1 MQRIHF
7 IAIGG
12 SAMHNL
18 ALALHQK
25 GLTITGSDDEIRE
38 PSKSRL
44 AKYGL
49 LPSYDGWNPDMITN
63 KLDAVILG
71 MHARKDN
78 PELLKAQA
86 LGVHIFS
93 YPEFLFEQTKDKK
106 RIVIGGSHG
115 KTTITSMIL
124 HVLKYHKKNF
134 DYMVGAQIEGFET
147 MVKLSHDAPIAVF
160 EGDEYLT
167 SPIDPRPK
175 FHLYQPHI
183 AIISGIAWDHINVFP
198 TFEIYKDQFAQFIQL
213 IKTGG
218 SLFYCEADK
227 DLIQVVNAT
236 NASIN
241 KVPYGVPAYEI
252 KNNLT
257 YIFDEN
263 KNAIEL
269 KIFGQHNLMNLNV
282 ARLVCNELKI
292 GNSEFYE
299 AIQSFTG
306 AARRLEKIGEKKDL
320 IIYKDFAH
328 SPSKVKATI
337 KSINEQFT
345 NCKTIALLELHTF
358 SSLNANFLEEYEGAM
373 NGVDEAVVYY
383 NPKVIEHKKLS
394 DISIEQVKA
403 AFKIADIQIY
413 TDADKIKP
421 IVLRKHE
428 NATVIVFM
436 TSGNFDGIDLNVL
449 AEEII
454 GMNQ

>member
-25 GLTITGSDDEIRE
+25 GLNITGSDDEIRE
-38 PSKSRL
+38 PSRGRL
-44 AKYGL
+44 DKAGL
-49 LPSYDGWNPDMITN
+49 LPKYEGWNPDMITN

-86 LGVHIFS
+86 LGIHIFS
-93 YPEFLFEQTKDKK
+93 YPEFLYEQTKDKK

-124 HVLKYHKKNF
+124 HVLKFHNKNF
-134 DYMVGAQIEGFET
+134 DFMVGAQLDGFDT

-183 AIISGIAWDHINVFP
+183 AVISGIAWDHINVFP
-198 TFEIYKDQFAQFIQL
+198 TFDIYKDQFAQFIKL

-218 SLFYCEADK
+218 SLFYCETDS
-227 DLIQVVNAT
+227 DLKQVVKDT
-236 NASIN
+236 DASIN
-241 KVPYGVPAYEI
+241 KTPYNVPTYEI
-252 KNNLT
+252 KNNVT
-257 YIFDEN
+257 YIFDDQ
-263 KNAIEL
+263 KNPIEL
-269 KIFGQHNLMNLNV
+269 KVFGQHNLMNLNV
-282 ARLVCNELKI
+282 ARLVCNELNI
-292 GNSEFYE
+292 DNSEFYT

-320 IIYKDFAH
+320 VIYKDFAH

-345 NCKTIALLELHTF
+345 DCKTIALLELHTF
-358 SSLNANFLEEYEGAM
+358 SSLNANFLEEYDGAM

-403 AFKIADIQIY
+403 AFKRNDIQIF
-413 TDADKIKP
+413 TDAEKIKP
-421 IVLRKHE
+421 IVFKKHE
-428 NATVIVFM
+428 GSTVIVFM
-436 TSGNFDGIDLNVL
+436 TSGNFDGIDLNGL
-449 AEEII
+449 AQEIVAF
-454 GMNQ
+454 NS

>member
-25 GLTITGSDDEIRE
+25 GLNITGSDDEIRE

-49 LPSYDGWNPDMITN
+49 LPTYEGWNPDMVTN

-86 LGVHIFS
+86 LGIHIFS
-93 YPEFLFEQTKDKK
+93 YPEFLYEQTKDKK

-134 DYMVGAQIEGFET
+134 DYMVGAQIESFDT
-147 MVKLSHDAPIAVF
+147 MVKLSHDAPIAIF

-183 AIISGIAWDHINVFP
+183 AVISGIAWDHINVFP
-198 TFEIYKDQFAQFIQL
+198 TFDIYKDQFAQFIQL

-218 SLFYCEADK
+218 SLFYCEADS
-227 DLIQVVNAT
+227 DLKQVVENT
-236 NASIN
+236 TVSIN
-241 KVPYGVPAYEI
+241 KVAYGVSTYEI
-252 KNNLT
+252 KNNIT
-257 YIFDEN
+257 YIFDDQ
-263 KNAIEL
+263 KNPIEL
-269 KIFGQHNLMNLNV
+269 KIFGQHNLMNLN
-282 ARLVCNELKI
+282 AAKLVCNQLDI
-292 GNSEFYE
+292 SDAAFFE

-320 IIYKDFAH
+320 VIYKDFAH

-345 NCKTIALLELHTF
+345 NCRTIALLELHTF
-358 SSLNANFLEEYEGAM
+358 SSLNANFLEEYDSAM
-373 NGVDEAVVYY
+373 NGVDEAIVYY

-394 DISIEQVKA
+394 NISIEQVKA
-403 AFKIADIQIY
+403 AFKREDIQIY
-413 TDADKIKP
+413 TDAEKIKP
-421 IVLRKHE
+421 IVLKKHKG
-428 NATVIVFM
+428 ATVIVFM
-436 TSGNFDGIDLNVL
+436 TSGNFDGIDLNAL
-449 AEEII
+449 AGEII
-454 GMNQ
+454 GMNE

>member
-25 GLTITGSDDEIRE
+25 GLNITGSDDEIRE

-49 LPSYDGWNPDMITN
+49 LPTYEGWNPDMVTN

-86 LGVHIFS
+86 LGIHIFS
-93 YPEFLFEQTKDKK
+93 YPEFLYEQTKDKK

-134 DYMVGAQIEGFET
+134 DYMVGAQIEGFDT
-147 MVKLSHDAPIAVF
+147 MVKLSHDAPIAIF

-183 AIISGIAWDHINVFP
+183 AVISGIAWDHINVFP
-198 TFEIYKDQFAQFIQL
+198 TFDIYKDQFAQFIQL

-218 SLFYCEADK
+218 SLFYCEADS
-227 DLIQVVNAT
+227 DLKQVVENT
-236 NASIN
+236 TVSIN
-241 KVPYGVPAYEI
+241 KVAYGVSTYEI
-252 KNNLT
+252 KNNIT
-257 YIFDEN
+257 YIFDDQ
-263 KNAIEL
+263 KNPIEL
-269 KIFGQHNLMNLNV
+269 KIFGQHNLMNLN
-282 ARLVCNELKI
+282 AAKLVCNQLDI
-292 GNSEFYE
+292 SDAAFFE

-320 IIYKDFAH
+320 VIYKDFAH

-345 NCKTIALLELHTF
+345 NCRTIALLELHTF
-358 SSLNANFLEEYEGAM
+358 SSLNANFLEEYDSAM

-403 AFKIADIQIY
+403 AFKREDIQIY
-413 TDADKIKP
+413 TDAEKIKP
-421 IVLRKHE
+421 IVLKKHE
-428 NATVIVFM
+428 GATVIVFM
-436 TSGNFDGIDLNVL
+436 TSGNFDGLDLNAL
-449 AEEII
+449 ALEII
-454 GMNQ
+454 GMNE

>member
-25 GLTITGSDDEIRE
+25 GLHITGSDDEIRE

-44 AKYGL
+44 AKHGL
-49 LPSYDGWNPDMITN
+49 LPSYEGWNPEMITN

-93 YPEFLFEQTKDKK
+93 YPEFLYEQTKDKK
-106 RIVIGGSHG
+106 RVVIGGSHG

-124 HVLKYHKKNF
+124 HVLKFHNQNF
-134 DYMVGAQIEGFET
+134 DYMVGAQLDGFDT
-147 MVKLSHDAPIAVF
+147 MVKLSHDAPIAIF

-183 AIISGIAWDHINVFP
+183 AVISGIAWDHINVFP
-198 TFEIYKDQFAQFIQL
+198 TFDIYKDQFAQFIKL

-218 SLFYCEADK
+218 NLFYCEADA
-227 DLIQVVNAT
+227 DLKQVVQST
-236 NASIN
+236 DTSIN
-241 KVPYGVPAYEI
+241 KTPYDVPTYEI
-252 KNNLT
+252 KNNIT
-257 YIFDEN
+257 YIFDGN
-263 KNAIEL
+263 NIAVEL
-269 KIFGQHNLMNLNV
+269 KVFGQHNLMNLN
-282 ARLVCNELKI
+282 AAKLVCNQLDI
-292 GNSEFYE
+292 SDALFYE
-299 AIQSFTG
+299 AISSFTG
-306 AARRLEKIGEKKDL
+306 AARRLEKIGESKDL
-320 IIYKDFAH
+320 VIYKDFAH

-373 NGVDEAVVYY
+373 NGVDEAIVYY

-403 AFKIADIQIY
+403 AFKREDIQIF
-413 TDADKIKP
+413 TDAEKIKA
-421 IVLRKHE
+421 LTLKKHSE
-428 NATVIVFM
+428 ATVIVFM
-436 TSGNFDGIDLNVL
+436 TSGNFDGIDLNGL
-449 AEEII
+449 AKEII
-454 GMNQ
+454 LMNE

>member
-25 GLTITGSDDEIRE
+25 GLHITGSDDEIRE

-44 AKYGL
+44 AKHGL
-49 LPSYDGWNPDMITN
+49 LPSYEGWNPDLITN

-86 LGVHIFS
+86 LGIHIFS
-93 YPEFLFEQTKDKK
+93 YPEFLYEQTKDKK
-106 RIVIGGSHG
+106 RVVIGGSHG

-124 HVLKYHKKNF
+124 HVLKFHNKNF
-134 DYMVGAQIEGFET
+134 DFMVGAQLDGFDT
-147 MVKLSHDAPIAVF
+147 MVKLSHDAPIAIF

-167 SPIDPRPK
+167 SSIDPCPK

-183 AIISGIAWDHINVFP
+183 AVISGIAWDHINVFP
-198 TFEIYKDQFAQFIQL
+198 TFDIYKDQFAQFIKL

-218 SLFYCEADK
+218 SLFYCETDTGLK
-227 DLIQVVNAT
+227 QVVKDT
-236 NASIN
+236 DASIN
-241 KVPYGVPAYEI
+241 KTPYNVPAYEI
-252 KNNLT
+252 KNNTT

-263 KNAIEL
+263 KKSIAL

-282 ARLVCNELKI
+282 AKLVCNQLDI
-292 GNSEFYE
+292 NDALFYE
-299 AIQSFTG
+299 AISSFTG
-306 AARRLEKIGEKKDL
+306 AARRLEKIGEGKDL
-320 IIYKDFAH
+320 VIYKDFAH

-345 NCKTIALLELHTF
+345 NNKTIALLELHTF
-358 SSLNANFLEEYEGAM
+358 SSLNVNFLEEYDGAM

-394 DISIEQVKA
+394 DISVDQVKA
-403 AFKIADIQIY
+403 AFKRNDLQIF
-413 TDADKIKP
+413 TDAKKIKA
-421 IVLRKHE
+421 LTLKKHSQP
-428 NATVIVFM
+428 TVIVFM
-436 TSGNFDGIDLNVL
+436 TSGNFDGVDLNGL

-454 GMNQ
+454 LMNK